1 MNRILTILVLL
12 VTVSLIGAQV
22 DVVRAE
28 EPGAITVPQEDVKSG
43 DLNGNLSDPDGDP
56 DGMGTGNGLT
66 DDDEPVLRVNGL
78 LEGMSVEEIA
88 LYLLSLIEM
97 LAI

>member
-1 MNRILTILVLL
+1 MKRILTILVLL

-22 DVVRAE
+22 DIVRAE
-28 EPGAITVPQEDVKSG
+28 EPDAATVPQEDVKSG
-43 DLNGNLSDPDGDP
+43 ELNGNLSGPDGDP

-66 DDDEPVLRVNGL
+66 DDDPILQSNGL
-78 LEGMSVEEIA
+78 LEGMSAEEIA